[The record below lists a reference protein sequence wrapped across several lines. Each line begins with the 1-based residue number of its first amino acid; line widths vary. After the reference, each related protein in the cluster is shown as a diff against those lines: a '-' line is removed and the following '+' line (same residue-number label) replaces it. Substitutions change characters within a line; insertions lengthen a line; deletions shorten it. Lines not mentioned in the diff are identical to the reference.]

1 MSSQCVQTQA
11 NRCFAVAQ
19 IARVDS
25 PRTIADEAFHSR
37 IVDNAM
43 MKRVREIRRRGV
55 YPYYTEQVPVGLNH
69 VDIGGQLMLQLG
81 SSNYLGLA
89 ADDRVREAVVE
100 ALAKYGTSCTS
111 SRLLTGT
118 RPLHDQLERRLAGF
132 LGKEAAL
139 VFATGYLA
147 NVGGIPALVGR
158 HDAIFYDAEVHACIY
173 DGVALSGADA
183 FRFRHNDMDHL
194 EQLLAQSDAPRKLIV
209 IDSLYSLNGDLAP
222 LNEIVDLGDK
232 YGAWVFLDDAH
243 GMGVLGPGGRGLAA
257 SCGVSERVPVI
268 MGVFSKA
275 FASTGGFIAGSAEL
289 IDHLRFNARSHLFSN
304 AIAPAQAAAALAS
317 LSILEQQPDLAE
329 RALRLAD
336 RARNRLRAIGWR
348 CGGDGSQMVPI
359 LIGGDWLAF
368 DGTNALHALSV
379 NVSPAVSPGV
389 PKGKDLLRVG
399 FPPSLTDAEL
409 AEALIAF
416 DKVARKMPQVL
427 DATTIEIG
435 QRVAR

>member
-1 MSSQCVQTQA
+1 MNVTTVENSRAFADQA
-11 NRCFAVAQ
+11 F
-19 IARVDS
+19 RV
-25 PRTIADEAFHSR
+25 R

-55 YPYYTEQVPVGLNH
+55 YPYYAQQVPVGTNH
-69 VDIGGQLMLQLG
+69 VKIDGQTILQLG

-89 ADDRVREAVVE
+89 ADDRVKQAVVA
-100 ALAKYGTSCTS
+100 ALGEYGTSCTS

-118 RPLHDQLERRLAGF
+118 RPVHDQLEWRLANF

-158 HDAIFYDAEVHACIY
+158 HDAVFYDAEVHACIY
-173 DGVALSGADA
+173 DGIALSGADA
-183 FRFRHNDMDHL
+183 FRFRHNDTAHL
-194 EQLLAQSDAPRKLIV
+194 EQLLQASEAARKLIV
-209 IDSLYSLNGDLAP
+209 VDSLYSLNGDLTP
-222 LNEIVDLGDK
+222 LNEIVDLGDR

-243 GMGVLGPGGRGLAA
+243 GMGVLGPGGRGLAEA
-257 SCGVSERVPVI
+257 CGVTDRVPVI
-268 MGVFSKA
+268 MGVFSKS
-275 FASTGGFIAGSAEL
+275 FASTGGFIAGSADL

-317 LSILEQQPDLAE
+317 LSVLEKEPELAE
-329 RALRLAD
+329 RAMQLAE

-359 LIGGDWLAF
+359 FIGDDWLAF
-368 DGTNALHALSV
+368 DVTNALRRHGV

-399 FPPSLTDAEL
+399 FPPSLSDDEL
-409 AEALIAF
+409 ELSLAAF
-416 DKVARKMPQVL
+416 
-427 DATTIEIG
+427 E
-435 QRVAR
+435 RVAQEFPQALESAKEFRQPVAV